1 MRAVHNPRWV
11 PLLVLWSWASST
23 RRDGR
28 PIVLGLGVE
37 AQPSGPPQ
45 CAATC
50 AVEAATATG
59 CEGLDFACACAS
71 PSFLSSAQLCMSNEC
86 NSADAQTEMQILD
99 ATCSGASTSSPIP
112 TSSSAS
118 SAPPS
123 STASGNSSSSLPTS
137 GPPSGSVPPPS
148 DSGSATSPG
157 TSSPASASAS
167 TTAAPSSGS
176 SASASGSAPSSPSP
190 GSSGSASSSA
200 SPASTATPS
209 SPPSSSARASTLTVP
224 GTTSNPLSA
233 STSSSRRPTS
243 TAVVTVTRSSGGARV
258 FASVGSSLV
267 ATLAG
272 VLAALLHV

>member
-37 AQPSGPPQ
+37 AQPSGLPQ

-86 NSADAQTEMQILD
+86 NSADAQTGMQILD
-99 ATCSGASTSSPIP
+99 ATCSGVTVLTFQREGRGTDGVFAASTSSSIP

-137 GPPSGSVPPPS
+137 GML
-148 DSGSATSPG
+148 
-157 TSSPASASAS
+157 
-167 TTAAPSSGS
+167 
-176 SASASGSAPSSPSP
+176 
-190 GSSGSASSSA
+190 
-200 SPASTATPS
+200 
-209 SPPSSSARASTLTVP
+209 R
-224 GTTSNPLSA
+224 
-233 STSSSRRPTS
+233 SRS
-243 TAVVTVTRSSGGARV
+243 H
-258 FASVGSSLV
+258 
-267 ATLAG
+267 
-272 VLAALLHV
+272 ALGLN